1 MADEETEV
9 ADEESGGSKKKFII
23 IGGVVVLAAV
33 GYFMFGG
40 SSAPEEEMA
49 AEVDMEPVEGEVIDI
64 GNMTIV
70 LADDGDTLRYARI
83 GLAVVMSE
91 MGDSGVVG
99 TRVSLI
105 QDAAITVIS
114 EMTTDELRGA
124 AGARAAREALTQRVL
139 EIFPDGDVV
148 RVVLTEMILQ

>member
-1 MADEETEV
+1 MADEETT
-9 ADEESGGSKKKFII
+9 ESAEDKGGSKKKFMI
-23 IGGVVVLAAV
+23 IGAVVVVAAV

-49 AEVDMEPVEGEVIDI
+49 EEEMTEVVEGEVIEI
-64 GNMTIV
+64 GKMTIV
-70 LADDGDTLRYARI
+70 LADEGESLRYARI

-91 MGDSGVVG
+91 LGDSGVVG
-99 TRVSLI
+99 TKVSLI

-114 EMTTDELRGA
+114 EFTSDDLRGA
-124 AGARAAREALTQRVL
+124 DGANLARAKLTEEVL
-139 EIFPDGDVV
+139 KIFPDGDVV